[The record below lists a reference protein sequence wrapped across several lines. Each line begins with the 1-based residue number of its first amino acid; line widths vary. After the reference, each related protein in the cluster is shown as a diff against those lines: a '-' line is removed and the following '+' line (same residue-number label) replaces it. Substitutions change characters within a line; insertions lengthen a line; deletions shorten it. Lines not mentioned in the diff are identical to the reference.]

1 MGIDPE
7 DEIRGWLYD
16 DEKLELRRLAAG
28 KRVVEFGSYAGKST
42 VCMARVATHVT
53 AVDTF
58 RGVSK
63 DSRPDSAGLITW
75 DAEGELLEE
84 FERNIRRCGL
94 RDRVTAVVQRAEE
107 VVRSFDFTD
116 IGLVFF
122 DAEHSYECTYDCG
135 YQLLRRTP
143 RTCTIAFHDYS
154 RGDRHVMQAVDQL
167 VEDFDRQIRRVHT
180 LAIFDALEV

>member
-7 DEIRGWLYD
+7 DEIRGWLHD
-16 DEKLELRRLAAG
+16 DEKLELRRLATG
-28 KRVVEFGSYAGKST
+28 QRVVEFGSYCGKST

-58 RGVSK
+58 RGVPQV
-63 DSRPDSAGLITW
+63 SRPDSAGLVTY
-75 DAEGELLEE
+75 DSEGELLEE

-94 RDRVTAVVQRAEE
+94 LHRVTTVVRRAED
-107 VVRSFDFTD
+107 VVRTFDFAD

-122 DAEHSYECTYDCG
+122 DADHSYECTYDCG

-154 RGDRHVMQAVDQL
+154 RGDRHVMRAVDQL
-167 VEDFDRQIRRVHT
+167 AEDFDREFRKVHT
-180 LAIFDALEV
+180 LAIFDGEGG